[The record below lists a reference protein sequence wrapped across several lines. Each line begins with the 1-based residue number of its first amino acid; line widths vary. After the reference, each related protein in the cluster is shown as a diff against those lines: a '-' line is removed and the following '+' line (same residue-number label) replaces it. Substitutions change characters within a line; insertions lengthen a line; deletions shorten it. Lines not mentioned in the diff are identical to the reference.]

1 MVPTIYV
8 LRKNKKN
15 IKKFQR
21 KIFIFYNFKNLFIL
35 HGHVFVMSN
44 RSVGTPEMQRI
55 FVLIEKLVCTM
66 KKCMEVYIQK
76 WSYLRYYLS

>member
-8 LRKNKKN
+8 LSKNKKN

-44 RSVGTPEMQRI
+44 RSVGLQKCKE
-55 FVLIEKLVCTM
+55 FLSSEKLVCTM